1 MIKVFTLNNIS
12 PIGLE
17 KLPRKDYEIASEMSN
32 PDTILVRSV
41 KNA

>member
-17 KLPRKDYEIASEMSN
+17 KLPRKDYGIASKMSN
-32 PDTILVRSV
+32 FGVILVRSA
-41 KNA
+41 KNV